1 MSSVLVVGGGITGM
15 QAAASLARA
24 GVEVVLAE
32 REDRLGGNLKSLGA
46 TFGGG
51 TPAPE
56 LIDKRAQA
64 IASSSRVTVLTG
76 TEVVSLGGAYPRLKA
91 SLETPEGTRE
101 MEYRSIILATGF
113 TPFNPARMKHY
124 AFGKHPDVISALE
137 LAEKIKEGRLIR
149 NSNGEEPGALVFIQC
164 IGSREL
170 RTHTYCS
177 AFCCMYA
184 VHFALQVKER
194 LPRCRV
200 EVLYMDI
207 RTPFCAEL
215 DYEAARRKGIGFIR
229 SKPAA
234 VRAGRENGR
243 LTVQYEDTL
252 DGALRFLP
260 ADMVVLSIGAEPPGD
275 AAAMAASLGIELE
288 ETGFFAGEP
297 APVFTRAQGVF
308 VAGAAG
314 GPKDIRTCLAEGT
327 AAAAQAAIVCKE

>member
-15 QAAASLARA
+15 QAANSLARA
-24 GVEVVLAE
+24 GVKVVLAE
-32 REDRLGGNLKSLGA
+32 REECLGGNLKSLGA
-46 TFGGG
+46 TFGDGR
-51 TPAPE
+51 PARE
-56 LIDKRAQA
+56 LVEKRAQA
-64 IASSSRVTVLTG
+64 IGSSATVTIFTG

-91 SLETPEGTRE
+91 SLKAPGGTRE
-101 MEYRSIILATGF
+101 VECRSVILATGF
-113 TPFNPARMKHY
+113 TPFNPEGMKHY
-124 AFGKHPDVISALE
+124 AFGKHPDVITALE
-137 LAEKIKEGRLIR
+137 LADKIKQERLLR
-149 NSNGEEPGALVFIQC
+149 NSNGEKPGSMVFIQC
-164 IGSREL
+164 IGSRDL

-200 EVLYMDI
+200 DVLYMDI

-252 DGALRFLP
+252 DGGLRFVP
-260 ADMVVLSIGAEPPGD
+260 ADMVVLSVGAEPPRD
-275 AAAMAASLGIELE
+275 AASMADSLQIATE
-288 ETGFFAGEP
+288 ESGFFACEP
-297 APVFTRAQGVF
+297 APVFTRAKGVF

-314 GPKDIRTCLAEGT
+314 GPKDIRACLAEGM
-327 AAAAQAAIVCKE
+327 AAAAQAAIICKE

>member
-1 MSSVLVVGGGITGM
+1 MSSVLVVGGGITGL
-15 QAAASLARA
+15 QAAASLARVGIA
-24 GVEVVLAE
+24 VILAE

-56 LIDKRAQA
+56 LIEQRAQA

-76 TEVVSLGGAYPRLKA
+76 TEIISLGGAYPRFKA
-91 SLETPEGTRE
+91 SLKNPEGTRE
-101 MEYRSIILATGF
+101 VECRSIILATGF
-113 TPFNPARMKHY
+113 TPFNPAGMKHY
-124 AFGKHPDVISALE
+124 AFGRHPDVITAVE
-137 LAEKIKEGRLIR
+137 LADNLKGDRLLR
-149 NSNGEEPGALVFIQC
+149 NSNGEQPGALAFIQC

-184 VHFALQVKER
+184 VHLALQVKER
-194 LPRCRV
+194 IPRCRV

-215 DYEAARRKGIGFIR
+215 EYETARRKGIGFIR

-234 VRAGRENGR
+234 VRPRRENGG

-252 DGALRFLP
+252 DGALRFMET
-260 ADMVVLSIGAEPPGD
+260 DMVVLSVGAEPPRD
-275 AAAMAASLGIELE
+275 AASMAETLGIATE
-288 ETGFFAGEP
+288 ESGFFACEP
-297 APVFTRAQGVF
+297 APVFTRAKGVF

-314 GPKDIRTCLAEGT
+314 GPKDIRACLAEGT
-327 AAAAQAAIVCKE
+327 AAAAQAAIICKE

>member
-1 MSSVLVVGGGITGM
+1 VLVVGGGITGL
-15 QAAASLARA
+15 QAAASLAGA
-24 GVEVVLAE
+24 GVEVLLAE
-32 REDRLGGNLKSLGA
+32 REERLGGNLKSLGA

-76 TEVVSLGGAYPRLKA
+76 TEVVSLGGAYPHLKA
-91 SLETPEGTRE
+91 SLTTPDGTRE
-101 MEYRSIILATGF
+101 MECRSIILATGF
-113 TPFNPARMKHY
+113 TPFNPARMRHY
-124 AFGKHPDVISALE
+124 AFGTHPDVITSVE
-137 LAEKIKEGRLIR
+137 LADKLKGDRLLR
-149 NSNGEEPGALVFIQC
+149 NSDGEKPGSLVFIQC

-184 VHFALQVKER
+184 VHCALQVKER

-200 EVLYMDI
+200 EILYMDM

-215 DYEAARRKGIGFIR
+215 EYEAARRKGIGFIR

-234 VRAGRENGR
+234 VRAGRESGR

-252 DGALRFLP
+252 DGALRFLET
-260 ADMVVLSIGAEPPGD
+260 DMVVLSVGAEPPRD
-275 AAAMAASLGIELE
+275 AASMAESLGIATE
-288 ETGFFAGEP
+288 ESGFFAGEP
-297 APVFTRAQGVF
+297 APVFTRAKGVF

-314 GPKDIRTCLAEGT
+314 GPKDIRACLAEGM

>member
-1 MSSVLVVGGGITGM
+1 VSSVLVVGGGITGL
-15 QAAASLARA
+15 QAAASLANA
-24 GVEVVLAE
+24 GVEVILAE
-32 REDRLGGNLKSLGA
+32 REDRLGGNLKALGA

-56 LIDKRAQA
+56 LIERRTRA

-91 SLETPEGTRE
+91 SLKTPEGTRE
-101 MEYRSIILATGF
+101 VECRSLVLATGF
-113 TPFNPARMKHY
+113 TPFNPAAMKHY
-124 AFGKHPDVISALE
+124 AFGKHPDVITAVE
-137 LAEKIKEGRLIR
+137 LADKLKGDRLLR
-149 NSNGEEPGALVFIQC
+149 NSNGDEPGALVFIQC
-164 IGSREL
+164 IGSRDL

-200 EVLYMDI
+200 DILYMDI

-215 DYEAARRKGIGFIR
+215 DYETARRRGIGFIR

-234 VRAGRENGR
+234 VRAKRENGR
-243 LTVQYEDTL
+243 LVVQYEDTL
-252 DGALRFLP
+252 DGALRFVET
-260 ADMVVLSIGAEPPGD
+260 DMVVLSVGAEPPRD
-275 AAAMAASLGIELE
+275 AASMAESLGIATE
-288 ETGFFAGEP
+288 ESGFFACEP
-297 APVFTRAQGVF
+297 APVFTRAKAVF

-314 GPKDIRTCLAEGT
+314 GPKDRCACLAEGM
-327 AAAAQAAIVCKE
+327 AAAAQAAIICKE